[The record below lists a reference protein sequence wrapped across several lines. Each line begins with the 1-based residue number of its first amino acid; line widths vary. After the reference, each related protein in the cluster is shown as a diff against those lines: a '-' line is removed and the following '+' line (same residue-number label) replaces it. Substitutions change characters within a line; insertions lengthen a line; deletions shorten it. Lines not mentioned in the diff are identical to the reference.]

1 MTSRMVHGAV
11 LTLCQGEG
19 LSGWSHVV
27 NGFSKFGT
35 HQGTN
40 SPPPIASMRS
50 MDSALPWMQSSAC
63 HTIPPWTSSKWGTGK
78 VHHGVTHRIQN
89 GCPLE
94 RVSLRDTLY
103 TLCTAQWGTLSTSV
117 HTSNLT
123 TTRFPT
129 WCASSNVFST
139 GRSVA
144 WNPRVASPHSISAGL
159 MFCGEPTTQQCKC
172 IWTYVCLFEHVW
184 RKVDILV
191 GGRCLFGGPQLVF
204 FAKLGIHLKS
214 KKWYSWIR
222 RSCFCTLGRSVRNS
236 SWWKVCFSTRVV
248 QCFLHFL
255 CPLAFGIAA
264 FVCFAVV
271 RLSFF
276 FGGAVG
282 ELFYRVLAS
291 CFLQPAQAVWIFW
304 PVGWV
309 GWVGW
314 VGLVLVWFSVLLIV
328 FLCLGVVT

>member
-11 LTLCQGEG
+11 FTLCQGEG

-78 VHHGVTHRIQN
+78 VLHDVTHRIQN
-89 GCPLE
+89 GCLLD

-103 TLCTAQWGTLSTSV
+103 TLCTAQWGTLSKSV

-129 WCASSNVFST
+129 WCAWSNVFST

-184 RKVDILV
+184 R
-191 GGRCLFGGPQLVF
+191 
-204 FAKLGIHLKS
+204 
-214 KKWYSWIR
+214 
-222 RSCFCTLGRSVRNS
+222 
-236 SWWKVCFSTRVV
+236 
-248 QCFLHFL
+248 
-255 CPLAFGIAA
+255 
-264 FVCFAVV
+264 
-271 RLSFF
+271 
-276 FGGAVG
+276 
-282 ELFYRVLAS
+282 
-291 CFLQPAQAVWIFW
+291 
-304 PVGWV
+304 
-309 GWVGW
+309 
-314 VGLVLVWFSVLLIV
+314 
-328 FLCLGVVT
+328 